1 MVIQA
6 IRSEK
11 YSLESDVEDE
21 ASPGKNRNLKKELE
35 KQRLEYEKKIAMM
48 KDNHR
53 TELEKATK
61 AQTPVMIVE
70 NSEVRSDL
78 LFYL

>member
-21 ASPGKNRNLKKELE
+21 ASPNRNRNWKKELE
-35 KQRLEYEKKIAMM
+35 KQRLEYEKKIVMM
-48 KDNHR
+48 KEDYR
-53 TELEKATK
+53 VKLEKANTS
-61 AQTPVMIVE
+61 QTPVMIVE
-70 NSEVRSDL
+70 NFEVS
-78 LFYL
+78 